1 MSGLVSLIDDNYLMV
16 QGTKKC
22 IKHNKN
28 YLNSMDGINNIELS
42 SEEKKCLKEQALLI
56 RNLEKATHKFR

>member
-1 MSGLVSLIDDNYLMV
+1 MSGLVSLIDYNYLMV

-28 YLNSMDGINNIELS
+28 YLNSMDGINNINCHQ
-42 SEEKKCLKEQALLI
+42 KKKNVLKSRLY
-56 RNLEKATHKFR
+56 